1 MLRLVCQYLVTM
13 LKFIKSFSI
22 YGLIPIFGKFI
33 SILLLPLY
41 ARLLSPEDYGAQ
53 DILVQ
58 IAIFLTFLIDIEI
71 YSGVGRYFYERKEM
85 QDKRL
90 LVSTGFWIT
99 VMNGLVILLLVMFL
113 NKALYGLFFNGLKY
127 SSAFYLSL
135 MWALISAIYTYFL
148 VIMRY
153 EQKPRLY
160 FTLVNIQL
168 LIRILSTVIFVA
180 IYRLGV
186 LGVIAGHILG
196 EFSAAVMFFIALKKY
211 LIFRINW
218 SDLKEVA
225 RFSLPLVPAVFV
237 ISLEKPVTR
246 FLVTK
251 FLSVTDMGYFSMA
264 LQIVLI
270 LSFVQSGLMMSW
282 QPHLFE
288 LITKPNYQQEV
299 RKIYSLFLNLA
310 GMVCFLV
317 ILNGRL
323 LLRFLTTPAYFPAAP
338 IIGFL
343 AVKSFIEII
352 RQISGCGPAVAK
364 KTELNMYYEIIASL
378 TTVGLFILFH
388 KFFGIVGLAI
398 AMLVGTLL
406 KFVWSWL
413 LTVKLTSIR
422 INPSSTIIAILGLII
437 LVVIEAVHPLPI
449 SVVIGLSFFG
459 CGVYIY
465 FNRRSF
471 LRLGSTFRSKH
482 KLRIH

>member
-1 MLRLVCQYLVTM
+1 MTL
-13 LKFIKSFSI
+13 LKFLKSFSI

-58 IAIFLTFLIDIEI
+58 IAIFLTFLIDMEI
-71 YSGVGRYFYERKEM
+71 YSGVGRYYYERKEM

-99 VMNGLVILLLVMFL
+99 VLNGLVILLFVAFL
-113 NKALYGLFFNGLKY
+113 NKPLYGLFFDGSKY
-127 SSAFYLSL
+127 SQAFYLTL
-135 MWALISAIYTYFL
+135 LWAPISAIYTYFL

-153 EQKPRLY
+153 EQKPKLY

-168 LIRILSTVIFVA
+168 LVRILSTVIFVA
-180 IYRLGV
+180 VFRWSV
-186 LGVIAGHILG
+186 LGVIAGHIFG
-196 EFSAAVMFFIALKKY
+196 EFSSTVMFFVVLRKY
-211 LIFRINW
+211 LVFKINW
-218 SDLKEVA
+218 PDLREIA

-251 FLSVTDMGYFSMA
+251 YLSISDMGLFSMA
-264 LQIVLI
+264 LQIGLI

-288 LITKPNYQQEV
+288 LVSKPDYQNEV

-310 GMVCFLV
+310 GFVCFL
-317 ILNGRL
+317 IIINGAL
-323 LLRFLTTPAYFPAAP
+323 LLRLLTTPAYFPAAT

-343 AVKSFIEII
+343 AVKSFVEII

-364 KTELNMYYEIIASL
+364 KTEYNMYYEIVASV

-388 KFFGIVGLAI
+388 RFFGILGLAL
-398 AMLVGTLL
+398 AMLFGTLL
-406 KFVWSWL
+406 KFIWSWQ
-413 LTVKLTSIR
+413 LTRMLTPIR
-422 INPSSTIIAILGLII
+422 IKPVSTVVSILGLSAAA
-437 LVVIEAVHPLPI
+437 VVTARYTLPLGA
-449 SVVIGLSFFG
+449 SLGLSVIACIVWAFINKQH
-459 CGVYIY
+459 V
-465 FNRRSF
+465 
-471 LRLGSTFRSKH
+471 LRLVRAVQNH
-482 KLRIH
+482 KK